1 MPSMYSVFINV
12 VSSKML
18 VNTEHNIAGGIT
30 EHASRKYPKS
40 YRMGDKG
47 VLIGQLTWLM
57 ILVVVGDSAVVRIAH
72 SITIFQTSFL

>member
-1 MPSMYSVFINV
+1 
-12 VSSKML
+12 ML
-18 VNTEHNIAGGIT
+18 VNTEHNIGGIT

-57 ILVVVGDSAVVRIAH
+57 ILVVVGGSAVVRIAH